1 MEIQY
6 NLGAGTKIL
15 VWHLWL
21 FDQMAH
27 QNCTDESYNHPVMLM
42 KIKFLLHFRQHT
54 DFCHVDFIH

>member
-6 NLGAGTKIL
+6 NLGVGTKIL

-27 QNCTDESYNHPVMLM
+27 QKGTDESYNHPMMLM
-42 KIKFLLHFRQHT
+42 KIKFLITL
-54 DFCHVDFIH
+54 